1 MSSTAE
7 QNKTDNQCIVEEKI
21 TKVTGDIQIRKYI
34 KGRLLGKGGFAKC
47 YEFTNMETKQITAAK
62 VIPKKSLVKSR
73 AKQKLISEIK
83 IHKSLHHPNIV
94 NFEHYFEDSENVYL
108 LIEICQNQTL
118 NDLLK
123 RRKKLTELEVQCYTI
138 QIIKALK
145 YLHNHRIIHRDLK
158 LGNLFINEKM
168 ELKVGDF
175 GLATK
180 LEFDGERKRTVCG
193 TPNYIAP
200 EILEGKTGHSFEVD
214 IWSLGVIIYTLI
226 IGKPPFETNN
236 VKETYKRIK
245 NDNYSFPE
253 NALISEPSKELI
265 QSILVLDPNKRP
277 NLDQILASDF
287 FNMGINVP
295 KLLQPSTLACPPS
308 LNYIKQFIPDVGP
321 NGILNNYKSKK
332 KVYNNMDGND
342 DIISDRTKLQSQQ
355 SIKMNNFGNNPS
367 NINNNESRP
376 FTTSGLYNITKSN
389 TNNIYQSNHHGN
401 LDNKNDIWVKKWI
414 DYSSKYGLGYI
425 LSNGHVGVYFNDS
438 TKIIYRPNGMNF
450 IYVERKPQERTEIVT
465 PHLLSEEF
473 NKDLNKKVILLQH
486 FKAYLLEEN
495 KNNPIEKKESENIDM
510 KNYVYVKKWMR
521 TKHAIL
527 FRLSNKIVQVC
538 FLDQTEIIL
547 SSETRVV
554 TYVDKKGERLTF
566 PLSSA
571 LDSNNNEMTKRLRYT
586 KQILMHM
593 LTARTQGN
601 QNSQNGNNNQ
611 TASSTNKP

>member
-83 IHKSLHHPNIV
+83 IHKSFHHPNIV

-145 YLHNHRIIHRDLK
+145 YLHSHRIIHRDLK

-277 NLDQILASDF
+277 NLDQILVSDF

-332 KVYNNMDGND
+332 KAYNNVDGND

>member
-145 YLHNHRIIHRDLK
+145 YLHSHRIIHRDLK

-277 NLDQILASDF
+277 NLDQILVSDF

-332 KVYNNMDGND
+332 KVYNNVDGND

-521 TKHAIL
+521 TKQAIL
-527 FRLSNKIVQVC
+527 FRLSNKIIQVC
-538 FLDQTEIIL
+538 FLDTTEIIL
-547 SSETRVV
+547 KS
-554 TYVDKKGERLTF
+554 D
-566 PLSSA
+566 
-571 LDSNNNEMTKRLRYT
+571 T
-586 KQILMHM
+586 KQITYINKKNERKNYSYNSALESEDHEMNKRLKYTKEM
-593 LTARTQGN
+593 LAHIL
-601 QNSQNGNNNQ
+601 SKSNN
-611 TASSTNKP
+611 

>member
-332 KVYNNMDGND
+332 KVYNNVDGND